1 MKKFLALTFCLSN
14 VSALTFAAGTYPP
27 STLNDLENVPF
38 YFSVP
43 DTARLT
49 TVDPINESF
58 VIEHGI
64 ADNTNVRIE
73 TRDIRIN
80 GLENE
85 DIGLKVFVVKVND
98 INNSQEKA
106 DAVKILKSKEI
117 LKDGDVVL
125 SFRPMFGNT
134 IPYMHIQMGITHA
147 GLIHTEGIKAY
158 NIDQPLSRKYTG
170 NKSQSIKFVSQLT
183 SPHYLEANAL
193 HIVRPKNLN
202 LIKFKQIIKL
212 IIENYDDDADSEMN
226 HEGKFELIFNRDYGT
241 SIFSVKDSLFVN
253 EFEKLIIG
261 ERSEPM
267 KMYCSEFV
275 WAVITLANCENN
287 LIANEC
293 LAFNPMYP
301 IRENNEVTSTPNAGF
316 AEGPLMLLESMSK
329 SPDEKLSLVK
339 ALYSEEGEASMSS
352 GHKAAAES
360 VKQLM
365 LPAKEYYDA
374 IVSKAVTFQG
384 TGKGKVTPNQFRDAA
399 KKNSEPN
406 YSPTAFLVNTFMDS
420 DNPNRKFDYV
430 GTVLFTN
437 QD

>member
-1 MKKFLALTFCLSN
+1 MKKILALTLCLFN
-14 VSALTFAAGTYPP
+14 VSAFTFAAGTYPP
-27 STLNDLENVPF
+27 STLNDFENVPF

-43 DTARLT
+43 DAARLT
-49 TVDPINESF
+49 SVDPINESF
-58 VIEHGI
+58 VIEHPI

-80 GLENE
+80 DLKSE
-85 DIGLKVFVVKVND
+85 DIGLRVFVVKVND

-106 DAVKILKSKEI
+106 DAVKVLKSKDL
-117 LKDGDVVL
+117 LKDGDVIL

-202 LIKFKQIIKL
+202 MIKFKQILKL
-212 IIENYDDDADSEMN
+212 IIENYDDDEDSEMN
-226 HEGKFELIFNRDYGT
+226 HEGKFELIFNREYDT
-241 SIFSVKDSLFVN
+241 SLFSVNKDFSFVN
-253 EFEKLIIG
+253 EFNKLIIG

-275 WAVITLANCENN
+275 WAVITLANCGNN
-287 LIANEC
+287 PINNEC
-293 LAFNPMYP
+293 MAFNPMYP
-301 IRENNEVTSTPNAGF
+301 ISESNEMTSKPNAGF
-316 AEGPLMLLESMSK
+316 AEGPLMIIESISK
-329 SPDEKLSLVK
+329 SSEEKLSLVK
-339 ALYSEEGEASMSS
+339 AEEGEASMSP

-360 VKQLM
+360 VKQLIV
-365 LPAKEYYDA
+365 PSREYYDA
-374 IVSKAVTFQG
+374 IVSKAVKFQG
-384 TGKGKVTPNQFRDAA
+384 TGKGEVTPNEFKDAA
-399 KKNSEPN
+399 KTKSKPN